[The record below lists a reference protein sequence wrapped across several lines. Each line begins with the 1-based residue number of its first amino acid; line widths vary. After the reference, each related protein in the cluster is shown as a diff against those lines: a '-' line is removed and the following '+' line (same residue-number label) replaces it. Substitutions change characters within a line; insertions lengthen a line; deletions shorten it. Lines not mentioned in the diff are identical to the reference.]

1 MLRFVYLL
9 ILVLLLGEESFLFV
23 RYFFLYVVLYLV
35 VSFGVDLSLLD
46 EPLEGRPEGREVD
59 IFRITIAVALYR
71 FSDSRLIL
79 KVLVLLPH
87 KILQILIDKPIDS
100 VILLVN

>member
-35 VSFGVDLSLLD
+35 ISFGVDLSLLD
-46 EPLEGRPEGREVD
+46 ESLECRLEGREVD
-59 IFRITIAVALYR
+59 IFRIAIAVALCR
-71 FSDSRLIL
+71 FSDSRLIF

-87 KILQILIDKPIDS
+87 KILQILID
-100 VILLVN
+100 

>member
-35 VSFGVDLSLLD
+35 VSFGVYLSLLD

-59 IFRITIAVALYR
+59 ILRITIAVALYR

-87 KILQILIDKPIDS
+87 KILQTLIDKPIDP
-100 VILLVN
+100 VVLLVN